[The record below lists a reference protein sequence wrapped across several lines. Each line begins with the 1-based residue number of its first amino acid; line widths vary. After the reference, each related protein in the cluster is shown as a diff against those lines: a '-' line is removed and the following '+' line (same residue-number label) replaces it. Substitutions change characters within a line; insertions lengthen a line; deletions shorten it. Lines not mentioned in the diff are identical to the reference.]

1 MNQAGSAP
9 IEEIKAVLL
18 RFQEGYLQRDA
29 AALDEF
35 MQLFSSNTE
44 LEVIGTG
51 GIYPGDDEWCCGPAA
66 VRELVKNDWEGWGD
80 FRLEMERAHIH
91 IRGEVAWCAAPATV
105 TMFIER
111 EEGIQDYLDYLQA
124 LAKDEDLGS
133 PEERLLEILRGC
145 SNTLCELQRGETF
158 VWPLRFSAVLI
169 NDDGAWRFIQM
180 QFSFATTRFPDV
192 RINAG

>member
-51 GIYPGDDEWCCGPAA
+51 GIYPGDDEWCCGPA
-66 VRELVKNDWEGWGD
+66 VRELVKNDWEGWGI
-80 FRLEMERAHIH
+80 FGWKWSARTSIYAARLPGALR
-91 IRGEVAWCAAPATV
+91 R
-105 TMFIER
+105 
-111 EEGIQDYLDYLQA
+111 LQ
-124 LAKDEDLGS
+124 
-133 PEERLLEILRGC
+133 
-145 SNTLCELQRGETF
+145 
-158 VWPLRFSAVLI
+158 
-169 NDDGAWRFIQM
+169 
-180 QFSFATTRFPDV
+180 
-192 RINAG
+192 